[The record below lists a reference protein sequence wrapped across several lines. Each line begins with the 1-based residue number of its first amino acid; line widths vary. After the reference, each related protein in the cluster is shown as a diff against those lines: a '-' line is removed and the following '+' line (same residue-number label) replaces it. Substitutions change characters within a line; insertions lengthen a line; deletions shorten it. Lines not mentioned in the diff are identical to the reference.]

1 MVHLIRTLVSV
12 LSIVTVASSHRG
24 LAAAQSWSFSDA
36 AVAVGPKGKD
46 AMSSYPYFHLFVI
59 SQTNC
64 VYRFDGTSK
73 VEDTLE
79 LSPTDSL
86 RLTFT
91 TKDGQSTARPHQSFL
106 LIEDPST
113 KLDISIP
120 VSVKASGKG
129 KIDLVLSNVMID

>member
-1 MVHLIRTLVSV
+1 MVHLIRTLLSV

-24 LAAAQSWSFSDA
+24 LAAAESWSFTDA
-36 AVAVGPKGKD
+36 AIAVGPKGKD
-46 AMSSYPYFHLFVI
+46 AVSSYPYFHFFRV
-59 SQTNC
+59 SRTNC
-64 VYRFDGTSK
+64 LCRFDSTSK
-73 VEDTLE
+73 VEEALE

-91 TKDGQSTARPHQSFL
+91 TKEGQSIARPHQSFI
-106 LIEDPST
+106 LIEDPSA

-129 KIDLVLSNVMID
+129 KIDLV